1 MMKTIYLILVIMVLF
16 SLFFG
21 CTQSQTD
28 NNDSNTVR
36 LTNQDSVDSTT
47 SDVSTD
53 ISGINTTLNEIDSSL
68 GE

>member
-1 MMKTIYLILVIMVLF
+1 MMKTIYLILIVMVLF

-21 CTQSQTD
+21 CTQPQTSTT
-28 NNDSNTVR
+28 DSNTIK
-36 LTNQDSVDSTT
+36 LTNQESVDSTT

>member
-1 MMKTIYLILVIMVLF
+1 MKAIYLILIVMVLF

-21 CTQSQTD
+21 CTQAPVD
-28 NNDSNTVR
+28 NIDSNTIK
-36 LTNQDSVDSTT
+36 LTNQESVDSTT

-53 ISGINTTLNEIDSSL
+53 ISGINTTLNEIDSLL